1 MMYVGSCIVVMS
13 CVFVFFF
20 FSSRRRHTRCA
31 LVTGVQTCALPIY
44 IGEHLHVADIA
55 IVGEMR
61 LEQSQLQIGL
71 HAGRAVLIGFFD
83 RSRPGQQAMRVE
95 TVAHPEI
102 GAARSEEHT
111 SELQSLMRIS
121 YAVFCLKKKKDTR
134 KYDYTTVTQHKD
146 ELE

>member
-1 MMYVGSCIVVMS
+1 MFIAIL
-13 CVFVFFF
+13 FVFMI
-20 FSSRRRHTRCA
+20 RRPPRSTRTDT
-31 LVTGVQTCALPIY
+31 LFPYTTLFRS
-44 IGEHLHVADIA
+44 HVADIA

-102 GAARSEEHT
+102 GAAVEGEAQLARNAREPPTIGAALLGADAIFAHHMADRKS
-111 SELQSLMRIS
+111 
-121 YAVFCLKKKKDTR
+121 TR
-134 KYDYTTVTQHKD
+134 LNSSH
-146 ELE
+146 